1 MNEESR
7 SDAERML
14 DDLFP
19 YRRVMQ
25 TFRRIPDR
33 GVDRSAV
40 LTDIAGMAK
49 AEDAVG
55 DSGRVSG
62 SLYSGDHDHY
72 HFLAEVFEQFAHANV
87 LQRDM
92 YPSAT
97 KFEGEIIAMVAELL
111 NDPQPIGVVTS
122 GGSDSLV
129 HALYSYREQAREERG
144 IRTPNIV
151 LPVTAHVAL
160 RKGAHWL
167 GIDVRDAPLAAD
179 YRADVDA
186 MADLIDSDTIAIAGS
201 AGDYAHGLID
211 PIAELGALA
220 QERGVGLHVDGCLG
234 GLLLPWAEELG
245 YDVPLWD
252 FRVPGV
258 TSISADTHKYGYG
271 LKGTSVLLYRDAMLR
286 SRQWFSA
293 TEWPGG
299 LYLSPGL
306 AGSRSGGLIASTWA
320 AMVTTGRGGYLDK
333 ARAILST
340 NDTIKSGIRAGI
352 PELQVI
358 GDPVFM
364 TSFMSAPEADIDV
377 YLVNDALKARGW
389 RMNSLQIPPAL
400 HFCVTG
406 PNTQA
411 GVSEDFLGDLRA
423 AVDYAVEH
431 RGEPAQSGAMYGFG
445 ATPQGQET
453 LTVVM
458 NGVLDAMHVA
468 APDA

>member
-1 MNEESR
+1 MGEDSR

-14 DDLFP
+14 DNLFP
-19 YRRVMQ
+19 YRRTMPTYRQ
-25 TFRRIPDR
+25 IPAD
-33 GVDRSAV
+33 GVDRDEI
-40 LTDIAGMAK
+40 LTDIARMAK
-49 AEDAVG
+49 AEDAAG
-55 DSGRVSG
+55 DAGRVSG
-62 SLYSGDHDHY
+62 SLYSGDHEHY
-72 HFLAEVFEQFAHANV
+72 RFLAEVFEQFAHANV

-97 KFEGEIIAMVAELL
+97 KFEGEIIAMVADLL
-111 NDPQPIGVVTS
+111 HASQPVGVITS

-129 HALYSYREQAREERG
+129 HALYSYREDARETRDV
-144 IRTPNIV
+144 RTPNIV

-167 GIDVRDAPLAAD
+167 GIEVRDAPLALD
-179 YRADVDA
+179 FRADVGA
-186 MADLIDSDTIAIAGS
+186 MGALIDDDTIAIAGS
-201 AGDYAHGLID
+201 AGDFAHGLID
-211 PIAELGALA
+211 PIADLGALA

-234 GLLLPWAEELG
+234 GLLLPWAEQLG
-245 YDVPLWD
+245 YDVPAWD

-258 TSISADTHKYGYG
+258 TSISADTHKYGYA
-271 LKGTSVLLYRDAMLR
+271 LKGTSVLLYRDAALR

-320 AMVTTGRGGYLDK
+320 AMVTTGREGYLDK

-340 NDTIKSGIRAGI
+340 NDTIKSGIRQSL
-352 PELQVI
+352 PELHVI
-358 GDPVFM
+358 GDPIFM
-364 TSFMSAPEADIDV
+364 TSFMSAPDADIDV
-377 YLVNDALKARGW
+377 YLVNDALKERGW
-389 RMNSLQIPPAL
+389 RMNSLQLPPAL

-406 PNTQA
+406 PNTQP
-411 GVSEDFLGDLRA
+411 GVAEDFLADLRA
-423 AVDYAVEH
+423 AVDYAVAH

-458 NGVLDAMHVA
+458 NGVLNAMHVA